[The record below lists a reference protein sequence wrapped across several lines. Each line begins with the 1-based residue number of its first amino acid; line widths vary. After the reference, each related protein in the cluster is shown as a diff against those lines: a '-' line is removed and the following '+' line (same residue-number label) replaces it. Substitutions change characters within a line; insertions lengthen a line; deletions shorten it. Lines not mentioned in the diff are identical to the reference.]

1 MISVVF
7 FGTNKYSVPSLK
19 ALIDN
24 KDIDVKLVVTKEDK
38 KVNRGQKIEE
48 TDVAKIAKEH
58 NIEVYKP
65 KKIKEDIQTI
75 NRLKEVNADYFIVI
89 SYGQILSKEILLIPK
104 ASINAHGSLLPKYR
118 GASPIQTAILNGE
131 KVTGVTTMLMD
142 EGFDTG
148 DILLKKEININDED
162 DEETLF
168 NKLSL
173 ISADLLIDTIFNFD
187 NIKPIKQDDASATKS
202 KLIDKLDA
210 EIKEEYN
217 SDIVFNMVRAYKT
230 WPTCFINYKDDVMK
244 IIKVE
249 KINDEELNEIN
260 NKKENINDRLYICNK
275 KLYLKTNDGFIHIL
289 KLKLPGKK
297 EIDDKSFINGLK

>member
-65 KKIKEDIQTI
+65 KRIKEDIQTI

-104 ASINAHGSLLPKYR
+104 TSINAHGSLLPKYR

-142 EGFDTG
+142 EGLDTG